1 MRTAQAF
8 EKLAMSAGPKM
19 SKEVVHF
26 CTLRSGRLLS
36 ILEREPSSMRSTTQ
50 IAPNPKASP
59 IAPPGIAVFCSTHEQ
74 PKAMAMMPTALRGG
88 QIFGNDT
95 SSAAVVRAPSLA
107 CQNEGKA

>member
-36 ILEREPSSMRSTTQ
+36 ILEREPSSMQSTTQ

-74 PKAMAMMPTALRGG
+74 TESDGDDADRFAGRPD
-88 QIFGNDT
+88 FW
-95 SSAAVVRAPSLA
+95 
-107 CQNEGKA
+107 E